1 MSEAFNDIKQYL
13 INPLVLTTLVS
24 LKPFLWHIRVMDNA
38 LGALFTQT
46 NEKGYEQTIY
56 YLNWMMIGIEHRYIP
71 IE

>member
-1 MSEAFNDIKQYL
+1 
-13 INPLVLTTLVS
+13 
-24 LKPFLWHIRVMDNA
+24 MDNA
-38 LGALFTQT
+38 LGALFAET